1 MIDWTKDE
9 RIVELMEQAV
19 RHSNEFDEL
28 SLEHEA
34 KMELIRDEYL
44 NDLWRDF
51 RGECFDDFEEW
62 HNQPTVEEFFD
73 ATLSA
78 QDLVQ

>member
-9 RIVELMEQAV
+9 RTVELMEQAV
-19 RHSNEFDEL
+19 RHFIEFDEL

-44 NDLWRDF
+44 NDLWNDY
-51 RGECFDDFEEW
+51 RGEDADAFEEW
-62 HNQPTVEEFFD
+62 HNQPTVEEFV
-73 ATLSA
+73 TLT
-78 QDLVQ
+78 LP